1 MTLNKNS
8 FINAFELFLGIME
21 TVRPLD
27 VLNRTKGKEV
37 IVNLKNQEQYKGK
50 LKAFDIHLNL
60 VLFETKSINQDGSEE
75 EIGDILIRGDT
86 IITVKHI

>member
-1 MTLNKNS
+1 
-8 FINAFELFLGIME
+8 ME

-37 IVNLKNQEQYKGK
+37 IVSLKNGEVYNGK

-60 VLFETKSINQDGSEE
+60 VLLLLIPLFYPNQNRKNTRDFQNQHLS
-75 EIGDILIRGDT
+75 
-86 IITVKHI
+86 

>member
-1 MTLNKNS
+1 
-8 FINAFELFLGIME
+8 ME

-37 IVNLKNQEQYKGK
+37 IVSLKNGEVYNGK

-60 VLFETKSINQDGSEE
+60 VLFEAELIKEDGSVEKVN
-75 EIGDILIRGDT
+75 DILIRGDT
-86 IITVKHI
+86 IITVKNI